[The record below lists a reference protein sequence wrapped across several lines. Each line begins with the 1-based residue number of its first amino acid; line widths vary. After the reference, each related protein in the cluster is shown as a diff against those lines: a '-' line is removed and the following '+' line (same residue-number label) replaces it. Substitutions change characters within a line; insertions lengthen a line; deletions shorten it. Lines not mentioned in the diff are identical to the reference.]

1 MQTKGDNKKQLKQ
14 IPSIGRHSK
23 CKQKMED
30 MSSRFTDVRGEDLVQ
45 LIEKNVVAIAVAHEV
60 QASGSFV
67 MSAKNH
73 RRYI

>member
-1 MQTKGDNKKQLKQ
+1 
-14 IPSIGRHSK
+14 
-23 CKQKMED
+23 MED